1 MRRLINVSCCQLDVS
16 RATQTLKPLP
26 RSILGCALKSALTRR
41 LSAACTVSVRNDA
54 YSLGGLLLFD
64 PFVAAA
70 VTAAVTSV

>member
-54 YSLGGLLLFD
+54 
-64 PFVAAA
+64 
-70 VTAAVTSV
+70 